1 MTLQALLVSTD
12 DSAADVL
19 GRVLPT
25 FGVAM
30 DRSSDPETTIA
41 RIQQQKFDALI
52 VDFDNPELAEDV
64 LRQAQKLGTSPV
76 SVALVADTAKVR
88 GILSGGAHFVLYKPL
103 SEDAAK
109 AGLRAAAAL
118 LSRERRRAVRIPVQA
133 PVEITLPDTRKVDG
147 ILLDLSETG
156 MEVLTA
162 ETQTSGA
169 LLAFHFQLPDKAVEI
184 EARGQV
190 AWANANGQTGV
201 RFLDVAETA
210 KAELKAWLQAAA
222 STAGSGEDE
231 TVPHCKLTDLSLGG
245 CYVQTDAPFPER
257 ALVDLCLKAKE
268 LEVHTEGMVRVA
280 HPGHGMGVEFPSRTP
295 EQRAQVENLINFLR
309 NCPATM
315 LELIISPRALVADLT
330 QFEPG
335 GTKVE
340 APGDELEDP
349 LLELLR
355 RGASLQQDDFLV
367 ELQHQRSPEE
377 TPEESSAESPK
388 EASVE

>member
-25 FGVAM
+25 FGIAM

-52 VDFDNPELAEDV
+52 VDFDHPEVAENA
-64 LRQAQKLGTSPV
+64 LRQAQHLGTSPI
-76 SVALVADTAKVR
+76 SIALVEDTAKVR
-88 GILSGGAHFVLYKPL
+88 SILSSGAHFVLYKPV
-103 SEDAAK
+103 SEEAAK
-109 AGLRAAAAL
+109 AALRAAAAL
-118 LSRERRRAVRIPVQA
+118 LSRERRRAIRIPVQA
-133 PVEITLPDTRKVDG
+133 PVEITLPDIRKLDG
-147 ILLDLSETG
+147 ILLDLSQTG

-162 ETQTSGA
+162 ETQIPGS
-169 LLAFHFQLPDKAVEI
+169 LLAFRFQLPDTVMEVE
-184 EARGQV
+184 AHGRV
-190 AWANANGQTGV
+190 AWANPNGQTGV
-201 RFLDVAETA
+201 HFLDLGETISTQ
-210 KAELKAWLQAAA
+210 LKTWLEDAARTVGA
-222 STAGSGEDE
+222 DPSEN
-231 TVPHCKLTDLSLGG
+231 VPHCKLTDLSLGG

-257 ALVDLCLKAKE
+257 ALVDLCLKANE

-295 EQRAQVENLINFLR
+295 EQRAQVGNLIEFLR

-335 GTKVE
+335 DNKAQE
-340 APGDELEDP
+340 SGDEFEDP

-355 RGASLQQDDFLV
+355 RGGSLQQDDFLS
-367 ELQHQRSPEE
+367 ELRQQRSPEE
-377 TPEESSAESPK
+377 
-388 EASVE
+388 ASV